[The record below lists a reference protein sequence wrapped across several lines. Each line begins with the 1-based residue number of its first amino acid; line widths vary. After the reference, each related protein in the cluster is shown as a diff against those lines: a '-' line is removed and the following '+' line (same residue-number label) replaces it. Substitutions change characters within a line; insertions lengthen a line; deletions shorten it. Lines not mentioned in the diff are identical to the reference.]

1 MFKSEK
7 IVRQIPSLISMIR
20 ILLAPVFS
28 QSIKRGQFGKALL
41 VTSLAGASDFADG
54 FLARKFSWISKF
66 GALLDPIAD
75 KVFELTAVFWLHKA
89 ALLPSWYKLI
99 FFSRNILQLCSIPL
113 LTIVFPREFKVKPK
127 LPAKMATAIGFTLIS
142 LSLVRKKYATNP
154 LLRVLSLTII
164 FVSGCLEIQILATY
178 LPRLV
183 AIILRQ
189 HDTFE

>member
-7 IVRQIPSLISMIR
+7 IVRQIPSLISMSR
-20 ILLAPVFS
+20 ILLAPIFS
-28 QSIKRGQFGKALL
+28 QSIKTRQFGKALL
-41 VTSLAGASDFADG
+41 VTSLAGVSDFADG

-66 GALLDPIAD
+66 GAVLDPIAD

-89 ALLPSWYKLI
+89 DILPRWYKLI
-99 FFSRNILQLCSIPL
+99 FFARNILQLCSIPL

-127 LPAKMATAIGFTLIS
+127 LPAKMATAIGFTLLS
-142 LSLVRKKYATNP
+142 LSLIRKQYATNL
-154 LLRVLSLTII
+154 LLRALSLITM

-178 LPRLV
+178 LPRLIE
-183 AIILRQ
+183 IIQRQ